1 MKKINDKYIVCRILY
16 FVQQESTLKY
26 NMVKDI
32 DLIPSELR
40 AIETHK
46 YFLSEREGR
55 EVSFEEAMIDFI
67 NNYEADFLCKKQVE
81 DNQQQRQEIQKYK
94 WIESEKEGHDIGST
108 KAAME
113 WIEKY
118 GCIWREERESLEK
131 NGFIRQSVE
140 IRHESGAHIDIE
152 KLAAIA
158 RTFDCDIYI
167 HKNRMEHYNFK
178 LFGNK
183 EYLNVK
189 SILSPKSL
197 DAVHGETIELIATG
211 GRAMDALDV
220 SVRFL
225 NESPPCFPPKTEY
238 TKSFRDHSP

>member
-1 MKKINDKYIVCRILY
+1 MRK
-16 FVQQESTLKY
+16 E
-26 NMVKDI
+26 I

-40 AIETHK
+40 AIEIHK
-46 YFLSEREGR
+46 YFLSEKERR

-81 DNQQQRQEIQKYK
+81 DNQKQREEIQKYK

-131 NGFIRQSVE
+131 NGFIRQIVE
-140 IRHESGAHIDIE
+140 IKNGYGARIDME
-152 KLAAIA
+152 NLAEIA
-158 RTFDCDIYI
+158 RTSGCDIYI
-167 HKNRMEHYNFK
+167 HKTRMEYYNFK
-178 LFGNK
+178 LFGKK

-189 SILSPKSL
+189 SILSPKFL
-197 DAVHGETIELIATG
+197 EALHGETIEIIVTG
-211 GRAMDALDV
+211 GRAKDALDA
-220 SVRFL
+220 SARL
-225 NESPPCFPPKTEY
+225 ISELSP
-238 TKSFRDHSP
+238 SFCV

>member
-1 MKKINDKYIVCRILY
+1 MIK
-16 FVQQESTLKY
+16 E
-26 NMVKDI
+26 I

-40 AIETHK
+40 AIEDHK

-55 EVSFEEAMIDFI
+55 EVSFDEAMIDFMD
-67 NNYEADFLCKKQVE
+67 NYEVDFLCRKQVE
-81 DNQQQRQEIQKYK
+81 DNQVQRQEIQKYK

-131 NGFIRQSVE
+131 NGFTGQIVDINNRF
-140 IRHESGAHIDIE
+140 GAHIDIT

-158 RTFDCDIYI
+158 RTFNCDIYI
-167 HKNRMEHYNFK
+167 HKSKMKHFNFK
-178 LFGNK
+178 LFGKK

-189 SILSPKSL
+189 SILSPKFL
-197 DAVHGETIELIATG
+197 EAIHGEIVELIVTG
-211 GRAMDALDV
+211 GRATDTLEASMRLLD
-220 SVRFL
+220 
-225 NESPPCFPPKTEY
+225 ESPPCFPIK
-238 TKSFRDHSP
+238 D